1 MTTSGVSSYNPD
13 FDEIITEAY
22 ERCGMQIRDG
32 YDVLS
37 ARRSLN
43 LMFAEWA
50 NRGLNLYTIEQRQV
64 ALVAGTFEYTLPS
77 DTVDVLSAVIRTN
90 SGQSD
95 QQDIT
100 IDRIGSAEYLH
111 TPNKYTPSRPAQF
124 YVQRTVP
131 AKLFLYP
138 APDATQQYIFR
149 YYGIRRIEET
159 GAVTNTADIS
169 FRFLPCLTAGLA
181 YYLAVKKAPDR
192 IAMLKQFYE
201 EEFARA
207 AAEDRERSSYF
218 AVPTYTESY

>member
-22 ERCGMQIRDG
+22 ERCGLQVRDG
-32 YDVLS
+32 YDVLT

-64 ALVAGTFEYTLPS
+64 VLVANTFEYTLPD

-149 YYGIRRIEET
+149 YYGIRRIQET

-218 AVPTYTESY
+218 AVPTYTENY

>member
-22 ERCGMQIRDG
+22 ERCGLQVRDG

-64 ALVAGTFEYTLPS
+64 VLVANTFEYTLPS

-218 AVPTYTESY
+218 AVPTYMESY

>member
-22 ERCGMQIRDG
+22 ERCGLQVRDG

-64 ALVAGTFEYTLPS
+64 VLVANTFEYTLPS

-111 TPNKYTPSRPAQF
+111 IPNKLTTSRPAQF
-124 YVQRTVP
+124 FVQRTVP

-138 APDATQQYIFR
+138 APDATQTYIFR

>member
-22 ERCGMQIRDG
+22 ERCGLQVRDG
-32 YDVLS
+32 YDVLT

-64 ALVAGTFEYTLPS
+64 VLVANTFEYTLPD

-149 YYGIRRIEET
+149 YYGIRRIQET

-207 AAEDRERSSYF
+207 ASEDRERSGYF

>member
-13 FDEIITEAY
+13 FDEIIIEAY
-22 ERCGMQIRDG
+22 ERCGMQVRDG
-32 YDVLS
+32 YDVQS

-50 NRGLNLYTIEQRQV
+50 NRGLNLYTIEQREV
-64 ALVAGTFEYTLPS
+64 VLTAAVLEYSLPA

-90 SGQSD
+90 SGASD

-111 TPNKYTPSRPAQF
+111 IPNKLTESRPAQF
-124 YVQRTVP
+124 FVQRTVP

-138 APDATQQYIFR
+138 APDATQTYIFR
-149 YYGIRRIEET
+149 YYGIRRIEEA
-159 GAVTNTADIS
+159 GAITNTADIS
-169 FRFLPCLTAGLA
+169 FRFLPCLTAGLS
-181 YYLAVKKAPDR
+181 YYLSVKKAPDR

-207 AAEDRERSSYF
+207 AAEDTERTGYF
-218 AVPTYTESY
+218 AVPTYTENY

>member
-1 MTTSGVSSYNPD
+1 MATSGTATFNLQ
-13 FDEIITEAY
+13 FDDIIEEAF
-22 ERCGMQIRDG
+22 ERCGLEVRTG
-32 YDVLS
+32 YDIRTAS
-37 ARRSLN
+37 RSLN

-50 NRGLNLYTIEQRQV
+50 NRGLNLWTIEQRQQV
-64 ALVAGTFEYTLPS
+64 LTAGDPQYSLPS
-77 DTVDVLSAVIRTN
+77 DTVDVLSAVLRTG
-90 SGQSD
+90 SGTN

-100 IDRIGSAEYLH
+100 LDRISQNEYLH
-111 TPNKYTPSRPAQF
+111 LPNKLQTGTPAQF

-149 YYGIRRIEET
+149 YYGIRRIQET

>member
-64 ALVAGTFEYTLPS
+64 VLVANTFEYSLPD

-149 YYGIRRIEET
+149 YYGIRRIQET

>member
-64 ALVAGTFEYTLPS
+64 VLVANTFEYSLPD

-149 YYGIRRIEET
+149 YYGIRRIQEA

>member
-22 ERCGMQIRDG
+22 ERCGLQVRDG

-64 ALVAGTFEYTLPS
+64 VLVANTFEYTLPD

-90 SGQSD
+90 SGQST

-149 YYGIRRIEET
+149 YYGIRRIQET

-192 IAMLKQFYE
+192 IGMLKQFYE